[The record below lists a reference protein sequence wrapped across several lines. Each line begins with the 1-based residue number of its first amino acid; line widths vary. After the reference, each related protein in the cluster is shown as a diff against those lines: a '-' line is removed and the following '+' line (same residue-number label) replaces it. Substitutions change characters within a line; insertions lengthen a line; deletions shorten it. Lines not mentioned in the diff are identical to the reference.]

1 MAERKSSASGGATS
15 SGEAAGVGNISTSRP
30 AGDITARSSSVIGS
44 ANTTS
49 SSTAMQ
55 SSSDPNRTGMVDRM
69 KDRAAAQINSQKDRA
84 TDGLGTVAQ
93 AVRQS
98 TQQLRD
104 QHHETVASYVEQAAD
119 QIERLSQRL
128 RQKDIGSLLGDAQ
141 QLARRQPALF
151 IGSAFALGVICARI
165 LKSSPPAEQRYGAY
179 GALAQAGQAVHQTLA
194 ATATGQ
200 VLRAATTIQRLNPSV
215 SSPSPTASRPGGGPH
230 FDESGIQLP
239 YGEQVMADKARQPF
253 ARRLIR
259 RAVARNRSAGA

>member
-30 AGDITARSSSVIGS
+30 AGDITARSSSVIGG

-128 RQKDIGSLLGDAQ
+128 RQKDIGSLLDDAQ

-151 IGSAFALGVICARI
+151 IGSAFALGVICARF
-165 LKSSPPAEQRYGAY
+165 LKSSPPPEQRYGAY
-179 GALAQAGQAVHQTLA
+179 GAGAGGASGSPNLGGYRERPG
-194 ATATGQ
+194 TAG
-200 VLRAATTIQRLNPSV
+200 RGDYQRLNPSV
-215 SSPSPTASRPGGGPH
+215 SSPSPTASRPASDRTSTNPEYSSH
-230 FDESGIQLP
+230 TE
-239 YGEQVMADKARQPF
+239 
-253 ARRLIR
+253 
-259 RAVARNRSAGA
+259 NR

>member
-1 MAERKSSASGGATS
+1 MAERKSSASGGATL
-15 SGEAAGVGNISTSRP
+15 SGEASGADNIATSRA
-30 AGDITARSSSVIGS
+30 AGDITARSSSVTGG
-44 ANTTS
+44 ANPP
-49 SSTAMQ
+49 SSTAMHA
-55 SSSDPNRTGMVDRM
+55 SSEPNSTGMVDRM

-151 IGSAFALGVICARI
+151 IGSAFALGVICARF
-165 LKSSPPAEQRYGAY
+165 LKSSPPAEERYGAY
-179 GALAQAGQAVHQTLA
+179 GGAYGYRDRSSPAG
-194 ATATGQ
+194 GGDY
-200 VLRAATTIQRLNPSV
+200 QRLNPSV
-215 SSPSPTASRPGGGPH
+215 SSPSPSATSPARDRTTNPEYSSRT
-230 FDESGIQLP
+230 E
-239 YGEQVMADKARQPF
+239 
-253 ARRLIR
+253 
-259 RAVARNRSAGA
+259 NR

>member
-1 MAERKSSASGGATS
+1 MAERKSSASEGATFG
-15 SGEAAGVGNISTSRP
+15 GEASGAGNIATSRA
-30 AGDITARSSSVIGS
+30 AGDITARSSSVTGG
-44 ANTTS
+44 ANS
-49 SSTAMQ
+49 PSSTPVHA
-55 SSSDPNRTGMVDRM
+55 SSDPYSTGMVDRM

-104 QHHETVASYVEQAAD
+104 QHHETVASYFEQAAD

-151 IGSAFALGVICARI
+151 IGSAFALGVVCARF

-179 GALAQAGQAVHQTLA
+179 GAGAGGASGSPNLGGYREQP
-194 ATATGQ
+194 G
-200 VLRAATTIQRLNPSV
+200 RALPGDYRLNPSL
-215 SSPSPTASRPGGGPH
+215 SSPSPSTTSPARDRASMNPELSSH
-230 FDESGIQLP
+230 TE
-239 YGEQVMADKARQPF
+239 
-253 ARRLIR
+253 
-259 RAVARNRSAGA
+259 NR

>member
-1 MAERKSSASGGATS
+1 MHA
-15 SGEAAGVGNISTSRP
+15 
-30 AGDITARSSSVIGS
+30 
-44 ANTTS
+44 
-49 SSTAMQ
+49 
-55 SSSDPNRTGMVDRM
+55 SSDPNSSGMVDRM
-69 KDRAAAQINSQKDRA
+69 KERAAAQINSQKDRA

-151 IGSAFALGVICARI
+151 IGSAFALGVICARF

-179 GALAQAGQAVHQTLA
+179 GAYGAGGASGSSNLGSYRDRPGPA
-194 ATATGQ
+194 AAGDY
-200 VLRAATTIQRLNPSV
+200 QRLNPSV
-215 SSPSPTASRPGGGPH
+215 SSPSPSATSPARDRSSTNPEYSSRT
-230 FDESGIQLP
+230 E
-239 YGEQVMADKARQPF
+239 
-253 ARRLIR
+253 
-259 RAVARNRSAGA
+259 NR